1 MTVLTEQAGCKTLS
15 FSHAHTNKKLIERTQ
30 FALSYSDLLVTAS
43 KVDKDLLM
51 FSDLS
56 SITFSN
62 RTIDGMDFFGSNM
75 RDTIFNKMTFVE
87 CNFSECL
94 MVGTSMFDCVFH
106 DCRFDEAFVYGV
118 ETVGCVFYG

>member
-15 FSHAHTNKKLIERTQ
+15 FSHAYTHKKLIERTQ
-30 FALSYSDLLVTAS
+30 FALSYSDLLVIAN
-43 KVDKDLLM
+43 KVDEGLLM

-62 RTIDGMDFFGSNM
+62 REIEGMDFFGSNM
-75 RDTIFNKMTFVE
+75 CDTIFNKMTFVE

-94 MVGTSMFDCVFH
+94 MVGCSMFDCVFH
-106 DCRFDEAFVYGV
+106 DCQFDEPFLYGV
-118 ETVGCVFYG
+118 DTVGCIFYG